1 MLPLID
7 ASKAQRTLQ
16 VTTTLSHTDT
26 HSSPQSTKMKPWSMD
41 DHQSQSG
48 KSSTAVGETSDWIN
62 ELPDCILSY
71 ILSLLTIKD
80 AAETSI
86 VCRRWRNLWK
96 TRPSD
101 LVLDIA
107 NIFGSVYAPVVARH
121 GRYDSFA
128 SMIPRF
134 EKQCYI
140 QRVNKVLELLSCNK
154 LDLFKVAF

>member
-1 MLPLID
+1 MYLDSWCHYRIESDIYLLCLLNF
-7 ASKAQRTLQ
+7 K
-16 VTTTLSHTDT
+16 
-26 HSSPQSTKMKPWSMD
+26 
-41 DHQSQSG
+41 
-48 KSSTAVGETSDWIN
+48 AVGETTDWIN
-62 ELPDCILSY
+62 ELPDSIIAY
-71 ILSLLTIKD
+71 ILSSLRIKD

-154 LDLFKVAF
+154 LDLFKVAFWVIWVFQPFNHCSGQLIWVFRNW

>member
-1 MLPLID
+1 
-7 ASKAQRTLQ
+7 
-16 VTTTLSHTDT
+16 
-26 HSSPQSTKMKPWSMD
+26 MKPWSMD

-48 KSSTAVGETSDWIN
+48 ISSKAVGESKDWIN

-86 VCRRWRNLWK
+86 VCRRWRNLW
-96 TRPSD
+96 TARPSD

-121 GRYDSFA
+121 ERYYTFA
-128 SMIPRF
+128 SMTPQF
-134 EKQCYI
+134 ERQCYI

-154 LDLFKVAF
+154 LDSFKVAFFLDREDTQALDKWI

>member
-1 MLPLID
+1 
-7 ASKAQRTLQ
+7 
-16 VTTTLSHTDT
+16 
-26 HSSPQSTKMKPWSMD
+26 MD
-41 DHQSQSG
+41 DHQSRTGESY
-48 KSSTAVGETSDWIN
+48 TAVGETTDWIN

-71 ILSLLTIKD
+71 ILSSLRIKD

-121 GRYDSFA
+121 ERYYTFA
-128 SMIPRF
+128 SMTPRF
-134 EKQCYI
+134 ERRCYT

-154 LDLFKVAF
+154 LDSFKVAFFLDREDTQALDKWIHSPNNSLSE